1 MAKNYYEIL
10 GVAKTASPDELK
22 RAYRKLALEWHPDR
36 NKDLHASE
44 RFKEITKAYEV
55 LNDPKKR
62 QVYDQYGE
70 AAFAPGSGYGGAAG
84 GQQSGRSGPFSYTY
98 TTQGG
103 PFAGGGVDFGGF
115 SDPFEIFE
123 QFFGGGASPFSRTGR
138 GKPRSV
144 YRLTI
149 DFMEAVKGVEK
160 EVEIEGKRQKIKIP
174 AGVDEGTRIRF
185 QEYDVM
191 ISVQRDLRFHRE
203 EYDLYTDATISFSQA
218 ILGDTIDIPTI
229 DGPLKI
235 KVQPGTQPGTMMRLR
250 GRGIPHIRGSAR
262 GDQYIRIKVQVPSK
276 VTHRQKQLL
285 AEFEEE
291 EKKKSGWF

>member
-1 MAKNYYEIL
+1 MAKNYYDIL
-10 GVAKTASPDELK
+10 GVSKTATPDEMK

-36 NKDLHASE
+36 NKDPQASD

-62 QVYDQYGE
+62 QIYDQYGD
-70 AAFAPGSGYGGAAG
+70 AAFAPGGGFGGAQGGAQSGGYGPFTYSYSAG
-84 GQQSGRSGPFSYTY
+84 GSPF
-98 TTQGG
+98 
-103 PFAGGGVDFGGF
+103 GGGADFGGF
-115 SDPFEIFE
+115 TDPFEIFE

-138 GKPRSV
+138 SKPRTV

-185 QEYDVM
+185 TDYDVM
-191 ISVQRDLRFHRE
+191 MSVQRDSRFQRE
-203 EYDLYTDATISFSQA
+203 EYDLYTDATVSISQA
-218 ILGDTIDIPTI
+218 IVGDTIDVPTI

-235 KVQPGTQPGTMMRLR
+235 KVQPGTQPNTMMRLR
-250 GRGIPHIRGSAR
+250 GKGVPHIRGTGR
-262 GDQYIRIKVQVPSK
+262 GDQYVRIKIQIPTK
-276 VTHRQKQLL
+276 VTNRQKELL

-291 EKKKSGWF
+291 GKKKSGWF